1 MSEHN
6 SKIKNLVVGFLLILL
21 PDQANSASADL
32 VCDWTDVESA
42 FATIDVPPAQSEN
55 ELDSWFDRVAMK
67 HWEAHVYPSAKRPGF
82 DISMRNYFITSHRFS
97 LKQVEADIKN
107 TEDNAERLFCF
118 REDGNCP
125 PKTIAARKEERLQR
139 KERRKREIL
148 EQLSDERIELSKL
161 QKARSS
167 CTAAPYV
174 LRYILTFDR
183 DDLGVGDDFDVEW
196 FAESCVHGSSKIM
209 AISAMAS
216 PGTINFYDLTGGDH
230 VFTVNRRTLKAG
242 FDGKEQMLCSI
253 RETKTQL

>member
-1 MSEHN
+1 
-6 SKIKNLVVGFLLILL
+6 
-21 PDQANSASADL
+21 
-32 VCDWTDVESA
+32 
-42 FATIDVPPAQSEN
+42 
-55 ELDSWFDRVAMK
+55 MK
-67 HWEAHVYPSAKRPGF
+67 HWEAHVYPSAQRPGF
-82 DISMRNYFITSHRFS
+82 DISMTNYWITSYRFS
-97 LKQVEADIKN
+97 LKQVEADIQN
-107 TEDNAERLFCF
+107 IEDNAERLFCF

-125 PKTIAARKEERLQR
+125 PKTIAARKEEQLQQ
-139 KERRKREIL
+139 KERRKRRLL
-148 EQLSDERIELSKL
+148 ERLSDERIELSKL

-174 LRYILTFDR
+174 LRYTLTFDR

-196 FAESCVHGSSKIM
+196 FADSCVHGSSKIM

-216 PGTINFYDLTGGDH
+216 PGTINFYDLTQGDH

>member
-6 SKIKNLVVGFLLILL
+6 SKIKNLVVGLLLILL

-82 DISMRNYFITSHRFS
+82 DISMGNYFITSYRVS
-97 LKQVEADIKN
+97 LKQVEADIQN

-125 PKTIAARKEERLQR
+125 PKTIAARKKERMQR

-216 PGTINFYDLTGGDH
+216 PGTINFYDLTQGDH

>member
-6 SKIKNLVVGFLLILL
+6 SKIKNLVVGLLLILL

-42 FATIDVPPAQSEN
+42 FATIDMPPAQSEN

-67 HWEAHVYPSAKRPGF
+67 HWETHVYPSAQRPGF
-82 DISMRNYFITSHRFS
+82 DISMTNYWITSYRFS
-97 LKQVEADIKN
+97 LKQVEADIQN
-107 TEDNAERLFCF
+107 IEDNAERLFCF

-125 PKTIAARKEERLQR
+125 PKTIAARKEEQLQQ
-139 KERRKREIL
+139 KERRKRRLL
-148 EQLSDERIELSKL
+148 ERLSDERIELSKL

-174 LRYILTFDR
+174 LRYTLTFDR

-196 FAESCVHGSSKIM
+196 FADSCVHGSSKIM

-216 PGTINFYDLTGGDH
+216 PGTINFYDLTQGDH